1 MKKTFIK
8 SLTGRYKTKILTHH
22 IDLTV
27 KAIQVSIEETRSS
40 VPLPKKEDKNEKE
53 LISTD

>member
-8 SLTGRYKTKILTHH
+8 SLIGRYKTKILTHH

-27 KAIQVSIEETRSS
+27 KAIQASIEETRSA